1 MLKIYVVINRLNF
14 LQISFCALSL
24 FNMHPCERN
33 IFISVS
39 EHLLYSHPAISSL
52 DWTSPSPSAFL
63 TFQYTSNFLVTLMAL
78 HWILSSFFLSHLNLG
93 AKTERCVP
101 VVTLDLLAVLFL
113 MQPSFAVAAAR
124 VHFRHTLSF
133 VKEFW
138 HQGVLASSKQQTSQ
152 DSELGQQL
160 VPQSPQ
166 KGVPACNV
174 HCFSLLVLIYWAG
187 PVDPVEFQWN
197 LFVLAIYYQDFISV
211 FQLIFFNFIFF
222 FPDDGRAA
230 VFIATGHESSGNL
243 IPQVALL
250 PVCVWVL
257 LLIILFHLHCEASV
271 LAHVVLLPASCCC
284 FPAHL
289 PRRSRTCWPLPA
301 APWADSSG
309 VQPKPASHHSHLILH
324 SPTRGCILVAHHLC
338 KHLSLGAPAA
348 LVSLK

>member
-63 TFQYTSNFLVTLMAL
+63 TCQYTSNFLVTLMAL

-101 VVTLDLLAVLFL
+101 VVALDLLAVLFL

-160 VPQSPQ
+160 Q
-166 KGVPACNV
+166 C
-174 HCFSLLVLIYWAG
+174 SLLL
-187 PVDPVEFQWN
+187 
-197 LFVLAIYYQDFISV
+197 LASFD
-211 FQLIFFNFIFF
+211 
-222 FPDDGRAA
+222 
-230 VFIATGHESSGNL
+230 
-243 IPQVALL
+243 LL
-250 PVCVWVL
+250 
-257 LLIILFHLHCEASV
+257 
-271 LAHVVLLPASCCC
+271 
-284 FPAHL
+284 
-289 PRRSRTCWPLPA
+289 SRTSR
-301 APWADSSG
+301 SS
-309 VQPKPASHHSHLILH
+309 
-324 SPTRGCILVAHHLC
+324 
-338 KHLSLGAPAA
+338 
-348 LVSLK
+348 